1 MPCLLRGLPTA
12 LLSARASTLQAACPH
27 SGDMSVPCPALEDIS
42 LSQMCLAV
50 LALENTGPNQ
60 QPSPGQAEPPGAAG
74 CGAGHG
80 ASPALI
86 TPSAFSFFF
95 LNLLSAKS
103 KYYNFPSTP
112 LVTQAAPGRALSYC
126 LQREAPAGD

>member
-1 MPCLLRGLPTA
+1 MPVLCQA
-12 LLSARASTLQAACPH
+12 LGDTSRSQPH
-27 SGDMSVPCPALEDIS
+27 
-42 LSQMCLAV
+42 LAV
-50 LALENTGPNQ
+50 LALGNTDPTQ
-60 QPSPGQAEPPGAAG
+60 HLSPGWVEPPGATG
-74 CGAGHG
+74 HGAGHR
-80 ASPALI
+80 ASLALI